1 MQYSEKD
8 LPVRL
13 HDGEMLVLD
22 DGNEVRWESNGEAKA
37 VFIGSSFDATMELFP
52 NQKKAARNL
61 LVQPFPCPDG
71 SAPLKRRV
79 KGVAY
84 ENHLPGAKGLRAIKR
99 FNKTFPVEQFDEKLI
114 RVGKG
119 VKIRFVDGA

>member
-1 MQYSEKD
+1 MKYSEKE

-52 NQKKAARNL
+52 NQSETVNISGKNLMLTAFFENALEVKKA
-61 LVQPFPCPDG
+61 
-71 SAPLKRRV
+71 
-79 KGVAY
+79 
-84 ENHLPGAKGLRAIKR
+84 
-99 FNKTFPVEQFDEKLI
+99 
-114 RVGKG
+114 
-119 VKIRFVDGA
+119 